1 MKRTERHHLKEN
13 ELQRLALTARET
25 MDARRREMMVA
36 LAVIVVIAAG
46 AIGYVVW
53 KQRVEGRAHGLLA
66 EAVAVEEARIGPP
79 AAPGTVAPGLSF
91 PTERERAQAAVAK
104 FKLAAD
110 AYPDSDAGIFAR
122 YKQAATN
129 MLLGV
134 PAEAATAYQDV
145 IQRNGDGVY
154 GQMARLGLAEAQARS
169 GQFDQAINS
178 FKELSQR
185 KDGPLPVD
193 AILMQLGRTYLDA
206 GKPTEAQQT
215 FNRIVEEYP
224 DSPFNADA
232 KKELESLK
240 TPTT

>member
-1 MKRTERHHLKEN
+1 MKRAERHHLKEN
-13 ELQRLALTARET
+13 ELERLAIHARET
-25 MDARRREMMVA
+25 MDARRREIMAA
-36 LAVIVVIAAG
+36 LVVVIVIAAG

-53 KQRVEGRAHGLLA
+53 NQRVEGRAHALLA
-66 EAVAVEEARIGPP
+66 EALAVEEARIGPP
-79 AAPGTVAPGLSF
+79 AAPGTVAPTLSF

-104 FKLAAD
+104 FKAAAD
-110 AYPDSDAGIFAR
+110 AYPSSDAGIFAR
-122 YKQAATN
+122 YKQAAAN
-129 MLLGV
+129 MLLGASADAV
-134 PAEAATAYQDV
+134 TAYQNV
-145 IQRNGDGVY
+145 IDRDADGVY

-169 GQFDQAINS
+169 GQFDQAINA

-232 KKELESLK
+232 KKELDSLK
-240 TPTT
+240 KTT

>member
-13 ELQRLALTARET
+13 ELQRLAVQARET
-25 MDARRREMMVA
+25 MEARRREVLVA
-36 LAVIVVIAAG
+36 IAVAAVVGVA
-46 AIGYVVW
+46 AIGYYVW
-53 KQRVEGRAHGLLA
+53 TQRVEGRAHALLA
-66 EAVAVEEARIGPP
+66 EALAVEEARIGPP

-91 PTERERAQAAVAK
+91 PTEKERAQAAVAK
-104 FKLAAD
+104 FKQAAD

-129 MLLGV
+129 VLLG
-134 PAEAATAYQDV
+134 AHADAAASYQDV
-145 IQRNGDGVY
+145 IQRDGDGVY

-169 GQFDQAINS
+169 GQFDQAITT
-178 FKELSQR
+178 FKDLSLR

-193 AILMQLGRTYLDA
+193 AILMQLGRTYLEA

-232 KKELESLK
+232 KKELETLK
-240 TPTT
+240 KTT